1 MRIPEIG
8 GFKRNVMTLMGGS
21 ALAQVIPLIATP
33 FLTRMYS
40 PEQFGALAVL
50 LAIANPLSLL
60 VCGRYEMTVVLPKED
75 REARPLVQ
83 ASLFVALLVT
93 ALLGA
98 LIWTFRDLLVG
109 CLGVSGPGVG
119 VAVVL
124 SPLLFHSMGSFQPL
138 NNWLVRKEAF
148 AAMSFNRIVQTSTIT
163 IASLLM
169 GRWALEN
176 GLMYGYLAGWGLYL
190 GMGLVQAE
198 WKDARIFRINTSL
211 IKAGMRNYRH
221 FPLYNALPA
230 VLNTA
235 TLSIPVFALTR
246 LFDEEV
252 TGQFNLSRQSI
263 FLPGMFIASAFMQVY
278 MQRSSATVSAGLP
291 VGPGLSRLVRFLS
304 FFGVALALV
313 LITLG
318 PFLFAVVFGEE
329 WEQAGSMAR
338 VLAVPFAL
346 QFVVVPLAVVL
357 PALGRIKAYSVWQ
370 VIYFSSVLVISFV
383 PMQGPDMY
391 VMALAVVESLCFLS
405 LAIYLFRAVQWHD
418 THLAEAR

>member
-148 AAMSFNRIVQTSTIT
+148 PAMSFNRIVQTSTIT

-190 GMGLVQAE
+190 AMGLVQG
-198 WKDARIFRINTSL
+198 
-211 IKAGMRNYRH
+211 GMGRC
-221 FPLYNALPA
+221 AA
-230 VLNTA
+230 
-235 TLSIPVFALTR
+235 
-246 LFDEEV
+246 
-252 TGQFNLSRQSI
+252 
-263 FLPGMFIASAFMQVY
+263 
-278 MQRSSATVSAGLP
+278 
-291 VGPGLSRLVRFLS
+291 
-304 FFGVALALV
+304 
-313 LITLG
+313 
-318 PFLFAVVFGEE
+318 
-329 WEQAGSMAR
+329 WAGSR
-338 VLAVPFAL
+338 
-346 QFVVVPLAVVL
+346 
-357 PALGRIKAYSVWQ
+357 ST
-370 VIYFSSVLVISFV
+370 S
-383 PMQGPDMY
+383 
-391 VMALAVVESLCFLS
+391 
-405 LAIYLFRAVQWHD
+405 
-418 THLAEAR
+418 